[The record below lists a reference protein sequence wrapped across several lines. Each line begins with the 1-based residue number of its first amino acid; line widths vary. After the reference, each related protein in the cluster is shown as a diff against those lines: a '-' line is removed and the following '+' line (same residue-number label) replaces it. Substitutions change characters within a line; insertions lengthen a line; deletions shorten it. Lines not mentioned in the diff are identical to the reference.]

1 MMKLALLTTLFLTTT
16 LASTPVFAQED
27 ANNQIRFICSTSRYS
42 ENGKSV
48 PTTFLWTPNFQKAMV
63 TWTSVLGGV
72 KPQQRCKTVS
82 QNFQTAFN
90 NGSLNYV
97 TNAFQNGNKVIC
109 SVSSI
114 DGDGG
119 CDTVL
124 FTLRPQDK
132 SQNVL
137 RHLNKLWFGSSTTT
151 GPLIQYS
158 GERKFYIDIRQFL
171 NTPPANKMQ

>member
-1 MMKLALLTTLFLTTT
+1 MMKLTLLTTLFLTTT

-72 KPQQRCKTVS
+72 KPQQRCQKVS
-82 QNFQTAFN
+82 DNFQTAFN

-97 TNAFQNGNKVIC
+97 TNGFQNGSKVIC

-114 DGDGG
+114 DGG

-132 SQNVL
+132 SKDVL
-137 RHLNKLWFGSSTTT
+137 KRLNKLWFGSVTTDS
-151 GPLIQYS
+151 IIEQS
-158 GERKFYIDIRQFL
+158 QEKKFYIDIRQFL

>member
-1 MMKLALLTTLFLTTT
+1 
-16 LASTPVFAQED
+16 
-27 ANNQIRFICSTSRYS
+27 
-42 ENGKSV
+42 
-48 PTTFLWTPNFQKAMV
+48 
-63 TWTSVLGGV
+63 
-72 KPQQRCKTVS
+72 PQQRCKIVS

-114 DGDGG
+114 DGG

-132 SQNVL
+132 SKDVL
-137 RHLNKLWFGSSTTT
+137 KRLNKLWFGSVTADS
-151 GPLIQYS
+151 GSIIQQS
-158 GERKFYIDIRQFL
+158 PEKKFYIDSRQFL
-171 NTPPANKMQ
+171 NTPPAKKMK

>member
-1 MMKLALLTTLFLTTT
+1 MMKLTLLTTLFLTTT

-72 KPQQRCKTVS
+72 KPQQRCQKVS
-82 QNFQTAFN
+82 DNFQTAFN

-97 TNAFQNGNKVIC
+97 TNGVQNGSKVIC

-114 DGDGG
+114 DGG

-132 SQNVL
+132 SKDVL
-137 RHLNKLWFGSSTTT
+137 KRLNKLWFGSVKTE
-151 GPLIQYS
+151 PIPQAS
-158 GERKFYIDIRQFL
+158 GEDKFYIDIRQFL

>member
-1 MMKLALLTTLFLTTT
+1 MMKLTLLTTLFLTTT

-72 KPQQRCKTVS
+72 KPQQRCKIVS

-114 DGDGG
+114 DGG

-132 SQNVL
+132 SKDVL
-137 RHLNKLWFGSSTTT
+137 KRLNKLWFGSVTTDS
-151 GPLIQYS
+151 IIEQS
-158 GERKFYIDIRQFL
+158 QEKKFYIDIRQFL

>member
-1 MMKLALLTTLFLTTT
+1 MMKLVLLTTLFLTTT

-72 KPQQRCKTVS
+72 KPQQRCQKVS
-82 QNFQTAFN
+82 DNFPTAFN

-97 TNAFQNGNKVIC
+97 TNGFQNGSKVIC

-114 DGDGG
+114 DGG

-132 SQNVL
+132 SRDIL
-137 RHLNKLWFGSSTTT
+137 KRLNKLWFGSVTAD
-151 GPLIQYS
+151 S
-158 GERKFYIDIRQFL
+158 GSIIEQSQEKKFYIDIRQFL

>member
-1 MMKLALLTTLFLTTT
+1 MKLTLLTTLFLTTT

-72 KPQQRCKTVS
+72 KPQQRCQKVS
-82 QNFQTAFN
+82 DNFQTAFN

-97 TNAFQNGNKVIC
+97 TNAFQNGSKVIC

-114 DGDGG
+114 DGG

-132 SQNVL
+132 SKDVL
-137 RHLNKLWFGSSTTT
+137 KRLNKLWFGSVKTE
-151 GPLIQYS
+151 PIPQAS
-158 GERKFYIDIRQFL
+158 GEDKFYIDIRQFL

>member
-1 MMKLALLTTLFLTTT
+1 MKLTLLTTLFLTTT

-72 KPQQRCKTVS
+72 KPQQRCQKVS
-82 QNFQTAFN
+82 DNFQTAFN

-97 TNAFQNGNKVIC
+97 TNGFQNGSKVIC

-114 DGDGG
+114 DGG

-132 SQNVL
+132 SKDVL
-137 RHLNKLWFGSSTTT
+137 KRLNKLWFGSVTTDS
-151 GPLIQYS
+151 IIEQS
-158 GERKFYIDIRQFL
+158 QEKKFYIDIRQFL

>member
-1 MMKLALLTTLFLTTT
+1 MMKLTLLTTLFLTTT

-72 KPQQRCKTVS
+72 KPQQRCQKVS
-82 QNFQTAFN
+82 DNFQTAFN

-97 TNAFQNGNKVIC
+97 TNGVQNGSKVIC

-114 DGDGG
+114 DGG

-132 SQNVL
+132 SRDVL
-137 RHLNKLWFGSSTTT
+137 KRLNKLWFGSVTAD
-151 GPLIQYS
+151 S
-158 GERKFYIDIRQFL
+158 GHIIEQSQEKKFYIDIRQFL
-171 NTPPANKMQ
+171 NTPPANKM

>member
-1 MMKLALLTTLFLTTT
+1 MMKLVLLTTLFLTTT

-48 PTTFLWTPNFQKAMV
+48 PTTFLWTQNFQKAMV

-97 TNAFQNGNKVIC
+97 TNAFQNGSKVIC

-114 DGDGG
+114 DGG

-124 FTLRPQDK
+124 FTLRPQDNSRDILK
-132 SQNVL
+132 Q
-137 RHLNKLWFGSSTTT
+137 LNKLWFGSVTTD
-151 GPLIQYS
+151 PLIHQGS
-158 GERKFYIDIRQFL
+158 GEEKFYIDIRQFL

>member
-1 MMKLALLTTLFLTTT
+1 MMKLTLLTTLFLTTT

-72 KPQQRCKTVS
+72 KPQQRCQKVS
-82 QNFQTAFN
+82 DNFQTAFN

-97 TNAFQNGNKVIC
+97 TNGFQNGSKVIC

-114 DGDGG
+114 DGG

-132 SQNVL
+132 SRDVL
-137 RHLNKLWFGSSTTT
+137 KQLNKLWFGSVTAD
-151 GPLIQYS
+151 S
-158 GERKFYIDIRQFL
+158 GHIIEQSQEKKFYIDIRQFL
-171 NTPPANKMQ
+171 NTPPANKM

>member
-1 MMKLALLTTLFLTTT
+1 MMKLTLLTTLFLTTT

-72 KPQQRCKTVS
+72 KPQQRCQKVS
-82 QNFQTAFN
+82 DNFQTAFN

-97 TNAFQNGNKVIC
+97 TNGFQNGSKVIC

-114 DGDGG
+114 DGG

-132 SQNVL
+132 SRDIL
-137 RHLNKLWFGSSTTT
+137 KRLNKLWFGSVTAD
-151 GPLIQYS
+151 S
-158 GERKFYIDIRQFL
+158 GSIIEQSQEKKFYIDIRQFL

>member
-1 MMKLALLTTLFLTTT
+1 MKLTLLTTLFLTTT

-72 KPQQRCKTVS
+72 KPQQRCKIVS

-114 DGDGG
+114 DGG

-132 SQNVL
+132 SKDVL
-137 RHLNKLWFGSSTTT
+137 KRLNKLWFGSVTTDS
-151 GPLIQYS
+151 IIEQS
-158 GERKFYIDIRQFL
+158 QEKKFYIDIRQFL

>member
-1 MMKLALLTTLFLTTT
+1 MMKLTLLTTLFLTTT
-16 LASTPVFAQED
+16 LASTPVFAQEN

-72 KPQQRCKTVS
+72 KPQQRCKIVS

-97 TNAFQNGNKVIC
+97 TNAVQNGNKVIC

-114 DGDGG
+114 DGG

-124 FTLRPQDK
+124 FKIGRAH
-132 SQNVL
+132 V
-137 RHLNKLWFGSSTTT
+137 
-151 GPLIQYS
+151 
-158 GERKFYIDIRQFL
+158 
-171 NTPPANKMQ
+171 

>member
-1 MMKLALLTTLFLTTT
+1 MMKLTLLTTLFLTTT

-72 KPQQRCKTVS
+72 KPQQRCKIVS

-114 DGDGG
+114 DGG

-132 SQNVL
+132 SRDIL
-137 RHLNKLWFGSSTTT
+137 KRLNKLWFGSVTAD
-151 GPLIQYS
+151 S
-158 GERKFYIDIRQFL
+158 GHIIEQSQEKKFYIDIRQFL

>member
-1 MMKLALLTTLFLTTT
+1 MKLALLATLFLTTT
-16 LASTPVFAQED
+16 LASAPVFAQEES
-27 ANNQIRFICSTSRYS
+27 NNQVRFLCAETLNSQNQKR
-42 ENGKSV
+42 V
-48 PTTFLWTPNFQKAMV
+48 PTTVLWTPNFKKAMV
-63 TWTSVLGGV
+63 TWTSVLAGYG
-72 KPQQRCKTVS
+72 PQERCQKVS
-82 QNFQTAFN
+82 DNFQVALN
-90 NGSLNYV
+90 NGSLNYI
-97 TNAFQNGNKVIC
+97 TNAVQNGSKVIC

-114 DGDGG
+114 DGG

-137 RHLNKLWFGSSTTT
+137 RHLNKLWFGSATT

-158 GERKFYIDIRQFL
+158 GEQKFYLDIRQFL

>member
-1 MMKLALLTTLFLTTT
+1 MMKLTLLTTLFLTTT

-72 KPQQRCKTVS
+72 KPQQRCQKVS
-82 QNFQTAFN
+82 DNFQTAFN

-97 TNAFQNGNKVIC
+97 TNGVQNGSKVIC

-114 DGDGG
+114 DGG

-132 SQNVL
+132 SRDVL
-137 RHLNKLWFGSSTTT
+137 KQLNKLWFGSVTTE
-151 GPLIQYS
+151 PIAQAS
-158 GERKFYIDIRQFL
+158 GEQKFYIDIRQFL

>member
-1 MMKLALLTTLFLTTT
+1 MMKLTLLTTLFLTTT

-72 KPQQRCKTVS
+72 KPQQRCKIVS

-97 TNAFQNGNKVIC
+97 TNGFQNGSKVIC
-109 SVSSI
+109 SVISI
-114 DGDGG
+114 DGG

-132 SQNVL
+132 SKDVL
-137 RHLNKLWFGSSTTT
+137 KRLNKLWFGSVTTDS
-151 GPLIQYS
+151 IIEQS
-158 GERKFYIDIRQFL
+158 QEKKFYIDIRQFL

>member
-1 MMKLALLTTLFLTTT
+1 MMKLTLLTTLFLTTT

-72 KPQQRCKTVS
+72 KPQQRCQKVS
-82 QNFQTAFN
+82 DNFQTAFN

-97 TNAFQNGNKVIC
+97 TNAFQNGSKVIC

-114 DGDGG
+114 DGG

-132 SQNVL
+132 SKDVL
-137 RHLNKLWFGSSTTT
+137 KRLNKLWFGSVKTE
-151 GPLIQYS
+151 PIPQAS
-158 GERKFYIDIRQFL
+158 GEDKFYIDIRQFL

>member
-1 MMKLALLTTLFLTTT
+1 MMKLTLLTTLFLTTT

-72 KPQQRCKTVS
+72 KPQQRCKIVS

-114 DGDGG
+114 DGG

-132 SQNVL
+132 SRDIL
-137 RHLNKLWFGSSTTT
+137 KRLNKLWFGSVTT
-151 GPLIQYS
+151 GPIIEQS
-158 GERKFYIDIRQFL
+158 QEKKFYIDIRQFL
-171 NTPPANKMQ
+171 NTPPANKM

>member
-1 MMKLALLTTLFLTTT
+1 MMKLTLLTTLFLTTT
-16 LASTPVFAQED
+16 LASTPVFAQEN

-72 KPQQRCKTVS
+72 KPQQRCKIVS

-114 DGDGG
+114 DGG

>member
-1 MMKLALLTTLFLTTT
+1 MMKLTLLTTLFLTTT

-72 KPQQRCKTVS
+72 TPQQRCKIVS

-114 DGDGG
+114 DGG

>member
-1 MMKLALLTTLFLTTT
+1 MMKLTLLTTLFLTTT

-72 KPQQRCKTVS
+72 KPQQRCQKVS
-82 QNFQTAFN
+82 DNFQTAFN

-97 TNAFQNGNKVIC
+97 TNAFQNGSKVIC

-114 DGDGG
+114 DGG

-132 SQNVL
+132 SKDVL
-137 RHLNKLWFGSSTTT
+137 KRLNKLWFGSVTTDS
-151 GPLIQYS
+151 IIEQS
-158 GERKFYIDIRQFL
+158 QEKKFYIDIRQFL
-171 NTPPANKMQ
+171 NTPPANKM

>member
-1 MMKLALLTTLFLTTT
+1 MMKLTLLTTLFLTTT
-16 LASTPVFAQED
+16 LASTPVFAQEN

-72 KPQQRCKTVS
+72 KPQQRCKIVS

-97 TNAFQNGNKVIC
+97 TNAVQNGNKVIC

-114 DGDGG
+114 DGG

-124 FTLRPQDK
+124 FTLRSQDK
-132 SQNVL
+132 SRDVL
-137 RHLNKLWFGSSTTT
+137 KQLNKLWFGSVTTDS
-151 GPLIQYS
+151 IIEQSS
-158 GERKFYIDIRQFL
+158 GETKFYIDIRQFL
-171 NTPPANKMQ
+171 NTPPSNKIK

>member
-1 MMKLALLTTLFLTTT
+1 MMKLTLLTTLFLTTT

-72 KPQQRCKTVS
+72 KPQQRCKIVS

-114 DGDGG
+114 DGG

-132 SQNVL
+132 SRDIL
-137 RHLNKLWFGSSTTT
+137 KRLNKLWFGSVTT
-151 GPLIQYS
+151 GPIIEQS
-158 GERKFYIDIRQFL
+158 QEKKFYIDIRQFL
-171 NTPPANKMQ
+171 NTPDRKSVV

>member
-1 MMKLALLTTLFLTTT
+1 MMKLTLLTTLVLTTT

-72 KPQQRCKTVS
+72 KPQQRCQKVS
-82 QNFQTAFN
+82 DNFQTAFN

-97 TNAFQNGNKVIC
+97 TNGVQNGSKVIC

-114 DGDGG
+114 DGG

-132 SQNVL
+132 SKDVL
-137 RHLNKLWFGSSTTT
+137 KRLNKLWFGSVTTDS
-151 GPLIQYS
+151 IIEQS
-158 GERKFYIDIRQFL
+158 QEKKFYIDIRQFL

>member
-1 MMKLALLTTLFLTTT
+1 MMKLTLLTTLFLTTT

-63 TWTSVLGGV
+63 TWTSVLGEV
-72 KPQQRCKTVS
+72 KPQQRCKIVS

-114 DGDGG
+114 DGG

-137 RHLNKLWFGSSTTT
+137 RHLNKLWFGSATT

-158 GERKFYIDIRQFL
+158 GEQKFYLDIRQFL

>member
-1 MMKLALLTTLFLTTT
+1 MMKLTLLTTLFLTTT

-72 KPQQRCKTVS
+72 KPQQRCQKVS
-82 QNFQTAFN
+82 DNFQTAFN

-97 TNAFQNGNKVIC
+97 TNGVQNGSKVIC

-114 DGDGG
+114 DGG

-132 SQNVL
+132 SRGVL
-137 RHLNKLWFGSSTTT
+137 KQLNKLWFGSATTV
-151 GPLIQYS
+151 PIAQSS
-158 GERKFYIDIRQFL
+158 GGDKFKFYIDIRQFL

>member
-1 MMKLALLTTLFLTTT
+1 MKLALLTTLFLTTT

-63 TWTSVLGGV
+63 TWVSFLGGV
-72 KPQQRCKTVS
+72 KPQERCKIVS

-97 TNAFQNGNKVIC
+97 TNAVQNGNKVIC

-114 DGDGG
+114 DGS

-124 FTLRPQDK
+124 FTLRPQDN
-132 SQNVL
+132 SRIVL
-137 RHLNKLWFGSSTTT
+137 RQLNKLWFGTATT
-151 GPLIQYS
+151 GPIQQSS
-158 GERKFYIDIRQFL
+158 GEEKYYIDIRQFL
-171 NTPPANKMQ
+171 NTPPANKMK

>member
-1 MMKLALLTTLFLTTT
+1 MMKLTLLTTLFLTTT

-72 KPQQRCKTVS
+72 KPQQRCQKVS
-82 QNFQTAFN
+82 DNFQTAFN

-97 TNAFQNGNKVIC
+97 TNAFQNGSKVIC

-114 DGDGG
+114 DGG

-132 SQNVL
+132 SKDVL
-137 RHLNKLWFGSSTTT
+137 KRLNKLWFGSVTTDS
-151 GPLIQYS
+151 IIEQS
-158 GERKFYIDIRQFL
+158 QEKKFYIDIRQFL

>member
-48 PTTFLWTPNFQKAMV
+48 PTTFVWTPNFQKAIV

-72 KPQQRCKTVS
+72 KPQQRCKIVS

-97 TNAFQNGNKVIC
+97 TNAVQNGNKVIC

-114 DGDGG
+114 DGG

-124 FTLRPQDK
+124 FTLRPQDN
-132 SQNVL
+132 SRTVL
-137 RHLNKLWFGSSTTT
+137 KQLNKLWFGSVTT
-151 GPLIQYS
+151 GPIQQSS
-158 GERKFYIDIRQFL
+158 GGETKYYIDIRQFL